1 MKRANLLNLMENGV
15 DHIFIQGSAGT
26 GKTHLINQFLSQTN
40 KAVIAVGPTGL
51 AVSHFGG
58 STIHSAFKFKPSL
71 IIPEEI
77 EKQPLFNAIEILI
90 IDEISMVSC
99 NLLDGIDQALKLSR
113 GNKKPFGGVRLILV
127 GDLYQLGPVVRDTDR
142 KYLYHLNKNYKKSIY
157 FFNAEAFKT
166 IDQNFRIFNLM
177 KNYRQCQDYLFYSL
191 LEKIKT
197 GSCDN
202 RDLETLHFHTSI
214 PTADST
220 ILALTNDTVNFYNA
234 LACMN
239 INKQHYLSTPQ
250 IITMDPE
257 CFRDVLD
264 NPAAEPQ
271 IFVED
276 SLVIFTRNNKTEGY
290 SNGTQGRIRNIES
303 CSNKDDPISS
313 IDVEILSGEQ
323 RGRTVTLHKQ
333 ELRLMRPSFNRKT
346 KKLHT
351 IIAGKIIHF
360 PLRCAQALTIHK
372 AQGLTLDKICI
383 DKGNQAFAAGQ
394 IYTALSRAP
403 SLANVYL
410 KEEITKEDV
419 FADLSVIEFMK
430 SHPVINVE

>member
-1 MKRANLLNLMENGV
+1 MKRANLLNLMENGI
-15 DHIFIQGSAGT
+15 DHMLIQGSAGT
-26 GKTHLINQFLSQTN
+26 GKTHLINQFLVKTN
-40 KAVIAVGPTGL
+40 KSVIAVGPTGL
-51 AVSHFGG
+51 SASHFGG

-71 IIPEEI
+71 IIPEEL
-77 EKQPLFNAIEILI
+77 EEQPLFTALEVLI

-99 NLLDGIDQALKLSR
+99 NLLDGIDRALKISR
-113 GNKKPFGGVRLILV
+113 GNEEPFGGVRLILV
-127 GDLYQLGPVVRDTDR
+127 GDVYQLGPVIRESDR
-142 KYLYHLNKNYKKSIY
+142 KFLYLLNQNYKKSAY
-157 FFNAEAFKT
+157 FFNAEAFKI
-166 IDQNFRIFNLM
+166 IDQNLRVFNLV
-177 KNYRQCQDYLFYSL
+177 KNYRQCHDYLFYSL

-197 GSCDN
+197 GSCDDK
-202 RDLETLHFHTSI
+202 DLEMLHFHTRI
-214 PTADST
+214 PTVDST

-271 IFVED
+271 LFVED
-276 SLVIFTRNNKTEGY
+276 SLVIFTRNSKTEGY
-290 SNGTQGRIRNIES
+290 SNGTQGRIRNIEAS
-303 CSNKDDPISS
+303 SIKDDPISS
-313 IDVEILSGEQ
+313 IEVEILTGDQ

-333 ELRLMRPSFNRKT
+333 EMCLMRPSLNRKT

-360 PLRCAQALTIHK
+360 PLRSAQALTIHK

-383 DKGNQAFAAGQ
+383 DKGSQAFASGQ

-410 KEEITKEDV
+410 KEEITKEDI
-419 FADLSVIEFMK
+419 FADPSILEFMK
-430 SHPVINVE
+430 SHTTIDVE